1 MKRKL
6 SKKITGDI
14 DAQDEGF
21 DRDSHQESLFDEFL
35 HLDYSRKKTE

>member
-21 DRDSHQESLFDEFL
+21 DRDSH
-35 HLDYSRKKTE
+35 